1 MYRLNLKRIPNAEK
15 LEKVIRE
22 SKGNVLLRLPNNEVY
37 DLKEEKM
44 GTQLLK
50 VLVPGEEGMDIQVS
64 DGEDFIQFVSYMM
77 NAAS

>member
-1 MYRLNLKRIPNAEK
+1 MTVYLLEVSIYKEK
-15 LEKVIRE
+15 LEKVIKE

-37 DLKEEKM
+37 DLKEDKM

-50 VLVPGEEGMDIQVS
+50 VLVPGVDGMDIQVS

-77 NAAS
+77 NVAS

>member
-15 LEKVIRE
+15 LEKVFRE

-37 DLKEEKM
+37 DLKEDKM

>member
-37 DLKEEKM
+37 DLKEDKM

>member
-1 MYRLNLKRIPNAEK
+1 MYRLNLKQIPNAEK
-15 LEKVIRE
+15 LEKVIKE

-37 DLKEEKM
+37 DLKEDKM

-50 VLVPGEEGMDIQVS
+50 VLVPGADGMDIQVS

-77 NAAS
+77 NVAS

>member
-37 DLKEEKM
+37 DLKEDKM

-77 NAAS
+77 NAAR